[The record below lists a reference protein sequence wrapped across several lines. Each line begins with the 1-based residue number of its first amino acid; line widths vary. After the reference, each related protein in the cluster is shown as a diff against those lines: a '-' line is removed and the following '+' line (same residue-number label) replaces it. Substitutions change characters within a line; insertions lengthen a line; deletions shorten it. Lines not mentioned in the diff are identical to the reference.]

1 MAARGSETR
10 ALTHA
15 STTSVGGTVYT
26 KQPIEREGGTLESL
40 GGIHVVQ
47 LRGNYEQMGRQH
59 SLLAGEVCG
68 DLIPSYLNG
77 LIEKLVAHA
86 VPAAATPLGALL
98 KRLFLYRNR
107 DRMGDEIRALLGG
120 SSEAFGLPGKIAE
133 RVLLVPDIVH
143 YLAGRSFVPLA
154 VPPMCTGMYA
164 RDSATQDGRQL
175 IARNFDFFG
184 RGSWNSCNALIV
196 MHPKEGQRIC
206 WISALGAPVG
216 PQGFNEAGLFFA
228 LHTKFTRDVSTT
240 GVPLFTLCHKVMSRA
255 TTLDEAIRLITAEPR
270 LCGLSMFL
278 VDSRAR
284 QAAAVGFSARHH
296 EVVHAV
302 DDVLVRANHYITEP
316 MQRLEIAPHPWQRN
330 SRGRFNRMH
339 EMIATHRGTLTAAE
353 LPAFL
358 SDCHDIW
365 ESRLRV
371 TGNILAC
378 VNTTQSMVC
387 SPDED
392 TLWLA
397 HGDHPVAHAGVY
409 HGFRMSAL
417 LSGDRANYAAAP
429 LAGGCSLDAAQ
440 RAALQEYAEAWS
452 EYFDNLNSEQAAY
465 HLRRAAAMQPEEAI
479 FPRMIGLLLLKQ
491 RKYHQALPYL
501 MRAAGFDFRDALARA
516 ESQMWVA
523 RCLDLMGRRTEAMD
537 QYRLVAALDV
547 PPISP
552 AARRHLR
559 TPFKTLDLLDVAP
572 EFICGTAIAKYKA

>member
-1 MAARGSETR
+1 MDTQ
-10 ALTHA
+10 
-15 STTSVGGTVYT
+15 
-26 KQPIEREGGTLESL
+26 QPIEREGGTLETL
-40 GGIHVVQ
+40 GGIHVVH
-47 LRGNYEQMGRQH
+47 LRGTYEQMGRQH
-59 SLLAGEVCG
+59 GLLASEVCG

-86 VPAAATPLGALL
+86 VPAAAAPLGALL
-98 KRLFLYRNR
+98 KRLFLFRNR
-107 DRMGDEIRALLGG
+107 DRMGDDMHALLSG
-120 SSEAFGLPGKIAE
+120 SSDAFGLPSKIAE
-133 RVLLVPDIVH
+133 RVLMVPDIVH

-164 RDSATQDGRQL
+164 RDTATQDGKQL

-184 RGSWNSCNALIV
+184 RGSWNACNALIV
-196 MHPKEGQRIC
+196 MNPDQGQRIC

-216 PQGFNEAGLFFA
+216 PQGFNESGLFFA

-255 TTLDEAIRLITAEPR
+255 TTLDEAVQIITSEPR

-278 VDSRAR
+278 VDTRAR
-284 QAAAVGFSARHH
+284 KAAAVGFSANHH
-296 EVVHAV
+296 EVVHAM

-339 EMIATHRGTLTAAE
+339 EMLAAHRGTLAASD
-353 LPAFL
+353 LPGLL
-358 SDCHDIW
+358 SDCQDIW
-365 ESRLRV
+365 ESRDRV

-378 VNTTQSMVC
+378 VNTTQSMAC
-387 SPDED
+387 SPDDD

-397 HGDHPVAHAGVY
+397 HGDHPVAHAAVY
-409 HGFRMSAL
+409 QGFRMSAL
-417 LSGDRANYAAAP
+417 LSGDRANYTTAP

-440 RAALQEYAEAWS
+440 RTALQEYTEAWS
-452 EYFDNLNSEQAAY
+452 EYFDNLNSDQAAY
-465 HLRRAAAMQPEEAI
+465 HLRRAAALQPEEPI
-479 FPRMIGLLLLKQ
+479 FPRMTGLLLLKQ
-491 RKYHQALPYL
+491 RKYHQALPFL
-501 MRAAGFDFRDALARA
+501 VRAAGVEYKDALARA
-516 ESQMWVA
+516 ESYMWVA
-523 RCLDLMGRRTEAMD
+523 RCLDLMGRRAEALE
-537 QYRLVAALDV
+537 QYRQAAALDV
-547 PPISP
+547 VPISP